1 MNTYLL
7 HTLKWII
14 ASLEQHWHKCRIKT
28 KELKLYLEFVLD
40 VMLSYDEHWLI
51 WRSKLAYTWSV
62 HTNQRNEMDPND
74 IFHIYTL
81 TEVSVVSFNYTIIQ

>member
-40 VMLSYDEHWLI
+40 VMLSYDGLFGVQ
-51 WRSKLAYTWSV
+51 S
-62 HTNQRNEMDPND
+62 
-74 IFHIYTL
+74 
-81 TEVSVVSFNYTIIQ
+81 